1 VNPRRIVVIGMSR
14 MLREIVLET
23 ISSAPDLE
31 VAREYERPVELSTAI
46 RRDRP
51 DVLVAG
57 ADVLDDGEIERALDE
72 APRLKVLGLADDGRQ
87 LLLYELA
94 PQRFELGQA
103 SPQRL
108 LELLRGGRSRPSGS
122 EVKGADGCLHL

>member
-1 VNPRRIVVIGMSR
+1 AKVCGVKPRRIVVIGMSR

-23 ISSAPDLE
+23 ISAAPDLE
-31 VAREYERPVELSTAI
+31 VAREYERPVDLTKVVE
-46 RRDRP
+46 RDRP
-51 DVLVAG
+51 DLVVAG
-57 ADVLDDGEIERALDE
+57 ADGLEEGEIERALDD

-108 LELLRGGRSRPSGS
+108 LEVLRGERFEARR
-122 EVKGADGCLHL
+122 E

>member
-1 VNPRRIVVIGMSR
+1 

-31 VAREYERPVELSTAI
+31 VAREYEPPVDLSAAVE
-46 RRDRP
+46 RDRP
-51 DVLVAG
+51 DVVVAG
-57 ADVLDDGEIERALDE
+57 SDGLDDDEIERALDE
-72 APRLKVLGLADDGRQ
+72 APRLKVIRLADDGRQ

-108 LELLRGGRSRPSGS
+108 LEVLRGGRSRPSGS

>member
-1 VNPRRIVVIGMSR
+1 

-31 VAREYERPVELSTAI
+31 VAREYERPVDLSTAI
-46 RRDRP
+46 QRDSP
-51 DVLVAG
+51 DLVVAG
-57 ADVLDDGEIERALDE
+57 ADGLDDDEIEQALAA
-72 APRLKVLGLADDGRQ
+72 APRLKVLRLVDDGRQ

-108 LELLRGGRSRPSGS
+108 LEVLRCGRSRPGGS

>member
-1 VNPRRIVVIGMSR
+1 

>member
-1 VNPRRIVVIGMSR
+1 

-31 VAREYERPVELSTAI
+31 VAQEYERPVDLSTAI

-51 DVLVAG
+51 DVVVAG
-57 ADVLDDGEIERALDE
+57 AAGLDDDEIERVLDE
-72 APRLKVLGLADDGRQ
+72 APRLKVLRLADDGRQ

-108 LELLRGGRSRPSGS
+108 LEVLRGGRSRPA
-122 EVKGADGCLHL
+122 GAK